1 MRLGILAERQGDGD
15 LQSALGWYRRAA
27 ELRPHDD
34 DPWRYLAG
42 LHRKLGQVEA
52 AHEAA
57 LKVIEITSRK
67 LEASLDDVVLMSRL
81 AEGYAR
87 FGGKEETHAI
97 LKRVLELDP
106 TDGQALYNSACA
118 HALLGERTATLGSLR
133 RAYDN
138 GFRAVAHSVRADS
151 AFDAMRSH
159 PEFQAFIAELQ

>member
-1 MRLGILAERQGDGD
+1 VH
-15 LQSALGWYRRAA
+15 W
-27 ELRPHDD
+27 
-34 DPWRYLAG
+34 
-42 LHRKLGQVEA
+42 KLGQVEA
-52 AHEAA
+52 ANDAA

-67 LEASLDDVVLMSRL
+67 LEESMDDVVLLSRL

-87 FGGKEETHAI
+87 YGGKEETHAV
-97 LKRVLELDP
+97 LRRVLELDA
-106 TDGQALYNSACA
+106 TDGQALYNCACA

-159 PEFQAFIAELQ
+159 PEFSAFIAELR

>member
-1 MRLGILAERQGDGD
+1 
-15 LQSALGWYRRAA
+15 
-27 ELRPHDD
+27 
-34 DPWRYLAG
+34 
-42 LHRKLGQVEA
+42 LHRKLGQVAA

-67 LEASLDDVVLMSRL
+67 LEETMDDVVLLSRL

-87 FGGKEETHAI
+87 YGGKEETHAV

-106 TDGQALYNSACA
+106 TDGQALYNCACA
-118 HALLGERTATLGSLR
+118 HALLGERNATLVALR

-151 AFDAMRSH
+151 AFDAMRSQ
-159 PEFQAFIAELQ
+159 PEFQAFIGELR